1 MMRAL
6 RKAWLI
12 RNSSKRVMDY
22 NFGCVCSNFDPPNR
36 SYTSSIK
43 KHILNHEIN
52 QYCILFIYD
61 NHMFCIHYY
70 RENYTI
76 NEWCLCL
83 DDYWWLLMILDDSWC
98 LCLEIHSSLTFSS
111 KDKPSPNRHGINWSP
126 LIHIDYGDPFRI
138 QTLRYIKI
146 PSPNRPAPPIR
157 KARSVRSTPVIVAS
171 CWRSAPRPRSPFAMD
186 PEVQVWCWRGGGWPG
201 HFRRI
206 HQKMMIFMI
215 D

>member
-1 MMRAL
+1 MKRHDEWNAIQGASKAVDVATRLDRMISQPDSTLVYLMRAL

-12 RNSSKRVMDY
+12 RNSSKRVMDF

-126 LIHIDYGDPFRI
+126 LIHIDYGD
-138 QTLRYIKI
+138 
-146 PSPNRPAPPIR
+146 
-157 KARSVRSTPVIVAS
+157 
-171 CWRSAPRPRSPFAMD
+171 
-186 PEVQVWCWRGGGWPG
+186 
-201 HFRRI
+201 
-206 HQKMMIFMI
+206 
-215 D
+215 